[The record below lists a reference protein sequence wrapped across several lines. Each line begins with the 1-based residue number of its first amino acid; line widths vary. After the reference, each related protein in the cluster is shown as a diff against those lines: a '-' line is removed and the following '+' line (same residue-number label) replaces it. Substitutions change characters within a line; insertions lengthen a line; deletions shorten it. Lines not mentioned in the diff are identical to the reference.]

1 MIPLIALLFLIT
13 TGEKNNNNNIIHPLH
28 VTTTELNYESEQ
40 NSLEVTIKVF
50 TDDFEQILSK
60 KYHKKADFYKK
71 DYYKEMS
78 VMVSDYIHTHLKMTV
93 LGKNVDY
100 QYLGHEING
109 EAVYVYFE
117 ADKIKPF
124 KKIEINNSLLYDLY
138 GDQISF
144 MHTFYDGTRQTKKLI
159 QPQQIVDFN
168 W

>member
-1 MIPLIALLFLIT
+1 
-13 TGEKNNNNNIIHPLH
+13 
-28 VTTTELNYESEQ
+28 
-40 NSLEVTIKVF
+40 
-50 TDDFEQILSK
+50 
-60 KYHKKADFYKK
+60 
-71 DYYKEMS
+71 MS